1 MPGPSLNVVIPD
13 GSGQPLRQDSAKRC
27 FSFNEITRSD
37 QKSGYRSV
45 DWTLAQQFV
54 KGTFLVGNLYTID
67 EGGPNFLVGTL
78 RQLPIRFH
86 SYESA
91 GMVALATVLTV
102 AVGPC
107 LLSVRDRKSTRLNS
121 SH

>member
-1 MPGPSLNVVIPD
+1 MVVD
-13 GSGQPLRQDSAKRC
+13 NPLPQDSAKRC

-67 EGGPNFLVGTL
+67 EGGANFLVGTL

-107 LLSVRDRKSTRLNS
+107 LLSVRTTCVCAALGYQRSQGQAWYD
-121 SH
+121 